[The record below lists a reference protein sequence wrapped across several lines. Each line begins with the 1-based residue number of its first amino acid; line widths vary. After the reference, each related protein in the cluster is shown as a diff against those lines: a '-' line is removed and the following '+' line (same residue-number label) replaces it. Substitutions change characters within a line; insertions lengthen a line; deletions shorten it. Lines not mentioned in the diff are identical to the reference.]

1 MAEFEN
7 IQDLL
12 NDFRS
17 NVIREAKRNL
27 TSQNTSGR
35 LSKSLKSYVKES
47 KNSIQISFEMD
58 EYGFYQ
64 DEGVKGANPNALPK
78 PGAKSKDGKKT
89 LKGSKNYG
97 KQKAPN
103 SQYRFGSGKG
113 RKGGLTK
120 GLDKWIVQKGIAPR
134 DKKGKFMSRKTLKF
148 LMARS
153 IYLSG
158 IKPTLFF
165 TKPFEKYFK
174 RLPDELI
181 EKYGLDMEKL
191 FTQITDENFKRLN
204 R

>member
-12 NDFRS
+12 NDFRD

-47 KNSIQISFEMD
+47 KNSIQISFEMED
-58 EYGFYQ
+58 YGFYQ
-64 DEGVKGANPNALPK
+64 DRGVQG
-78 PGAKSKDGKKT
+78 T
-89 LKGSKNYG
+89 
-97 KQKAPN
+97 
-103 SQYRFGSGKG
+103 
-113 RKGGLTK
+113 KGGKSLDGYKYTNK
-120 GLDKWIVQKGIAPR
+120 MPPPKAFDKWNVKKGIAPR
-134 DKKGKFMSRKTLKF
+134 DKKGKFIKRKSLNF
-148 LMARS
+148 LIARS
-153 IYLSG
+153 IFEKG

-165 TKPFEKYFK
+165 TKPFEKFYK
-174 RLPDELI
+174 RLPNQLV

-204 R
+204 K

>member
-1 MAEFEN
+1 MAEFDN

-47 KNSIQISFEMD
+47 KNSIQISFEMED
-58 EYGFYQ
+58 YGFFQ
-64 DEGVKGANPNALPK
+64 DRGVQGTK
-78 PGAKSKDGKKT
+78 
-89 LKGSKNYG
+89 
-97 KQKAPN
+97 
-103 SQYRFGSGKG
+103 SGKSLDG
-113 RKGGLTK
+113 YKYTNK
-120 GLDKWIVQKGIAPR
+120 MPPPKAFDKWIVKKGFKDTIR
-134 DKKGKFMSRKTLKF
+134 DKKGRFVKRKGLAF
-148 LMARS
+148 IIARS
-153 IYLSG
+153 IFEKG

-165 TKPFEKYFK
+165 TKPFEKFYK
-174 RLPDELI
+174 RLPNELV
-181 EKYGLDMEKL
+181 EKYGLDMEEL

>member
-1 MAEFEN
+1 MAEFDN

-64 DEGVKGANPNALPK
+64 DQGVKGANPNALPK

-113 RKGGLTK
+113 KKGGLTK
-120 GLDKWIVQKGIAPR
+120 ALDKWIVRKGIAPR
-134 DKKGKFMSRKTLKF
+134 NNQGQFMSRKTLKF

-158 IKPTLFF
+158 IKPSLFF

-174 RLPDELI
+174 RLPQELV

-204 R
+204 K

>member
-113 RKGGLTK
+113 KKGGLTK
-120 GLDKWIVQKGIAPR
+120 ALDKWIVRKGIAPR
-134 DKKGKFMSRKTLKF
+134 NNQGQFMSRKTLKF

-158 IKPTLFF
+158 IKPSLFF

-174 RLPDELI
+174 RLPDELV

-204 R
+204 K